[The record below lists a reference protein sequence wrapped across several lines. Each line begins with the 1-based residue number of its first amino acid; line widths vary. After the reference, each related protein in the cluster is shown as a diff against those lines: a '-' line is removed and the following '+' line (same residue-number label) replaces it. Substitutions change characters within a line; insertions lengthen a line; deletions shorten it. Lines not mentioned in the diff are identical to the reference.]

1 MNNRSQTLAD
11 LAITHPGATRVFL
24 KHGLDFCC
32 RGRRPLDEV
41 CAEKALDPNR
51 ILAEIS
57 SEDANAADLSALADK
72 PIGELV
78 DFIEG
83 YYHKRLRDD
92 LPDLIA
98 MADKVEEVHEN
109 KPSCPR
115 GLASHLR
122 TIYSAILD
130 HLAKEEQVLF
140 PMLRTGYR
148 DRAGAPIR
156 VMEQEH
162 EDHGRNLESL
172 RALTHEFSAPPEA
185 CATWKALYL
194 RLHRMSDE
202 LMEHIHLENN
212 VIFPRVLC
220 E

>member
-1 MNNRSQTLAD
+1 MLNQNPTLAD
-11 LAITHPGATRVFL
+11 LAITHPGASRVFL

-32 RGRRPLDEV
+32 HGRRPLEEA
-41 CAEKALDPNR
+41 CTEKGLDPNA

-57 SEDANAADLSALADK
+57 SQDANGDLHELASK
-72 PIGELV
+72 PIEELV

-83 YYHKRLRDD
+83 HYHSRLRAE
-92 LPDLIA
+92 LPELIS
-98 MADKVEEVHEN
+98 MADKVEKVHVS
-109 KPSCPR
+109 KPTCPR
-115 GLASHLR
+115 DLASHLR
-122 TIYSAILD
+122 MVHAAILD

-140 PMLRTGYR
+140 PMIRSGYHN
-148 DRAGAPIR
+148 RASAPIR

-162 EDHGRNLESL
+162 EDHGRNLEHL
-172 RALTHEFSAPPEA
+172 RELAHDFIAPPEA

-194 RLHRMSDE
+194 RLDRLSDE

-212 VIFPRVLC
+212 VLFPRVLC

>member
-1 MNNRSQTLAD
+1 MTSQNLTLAY
-11 LAITHPGATRVFL
+11 LATTRTGATRVFL

-41 CAEKALDPNR
+41 CTEKGLDLNA
-51 ILAEIS
+51 ILDEITD
-57 SEDANAADLSALADK
+57 EEANGGDLSELATR
-72 PIGELV
+72 PIEELV
-78 DFIEG
+78 DFIESH
-83 YYHKRLRDD
+83 YHKRLRAE
-92 LPDLIA
+92 LPELIS
-98 MADKVEEVHEN
+98 MADKVEKVHAN
-109 KPSCPR
+109 KPTCPH
-115 GLASHLR
+115 GLAAHLR
-122 TIYSAILD
+122 TIHSAVLD

-140 PMLRTGYR
+140 PMIRSGYR

-162 EDHGRNLESL
+162 EDHGRNLEYL
-172 RALTHEFSAPPEA
+172 RAQAYQFIAPPKA

-194 RLHRMSDE
+194 RLNRMSDE

-212 VIFPRVLC
+212 VLFPRVLC

>member
-1 MNNRSQTLAD
+1 MTNQIPTLAD
-11 LAITHPGATRVFL
+11 LAITQPGATRVFL

-32 RGRRPLDEV
+32 RGRRPLEVV
-41 CAEKALDPNR
+41 CAEKGLDPNR
-51 ILAEIS
+51 IRAEIS

-83 YYHKRLRDD
+83 YCHKRLRGE
-92 LPDLIA
+92 LPELIS
-98 MADKVEEVHEN
+98 MANKVEEVHRN
-109 KPSCPR
+109 KPTCPR

-122 TIYSAILD
+122 TMHSAILD

-162 EDHGRNLESL
+162 EDHGRNLEYL
-172 RALTHEFSAPPEA
+172 RALTREFSAPPEA
-185 CATWKALYL
+185 CVTWKALYL

-212 VIFPRVLC
+212 VLFPRVLC